1 MPPDLR
7 DEVVDFVRGFSAR
20 TALGVRAV
28 LAGLALAPAQFYRWA
43 DRYGRVNTHN
53 GHVPRDHWLTPS
65 EQAAILRSH
74 DQHPLE
80 GYRR

>member
-28 LAGLALAPAQFYRWA
+28 LAGLALAPTQFYRWA

-53 GHVPRDHWLTPS
+53 GQVPRDHWLTPS
-65 EQAAILRSH
+65 EQVAILRSH

-80 GYRR
+80 GHRR

>member
-20 TALGVRAV
+20 TALGVRTV
-28 LAGLALAPAQFYRWA
+28 LAGLALAPTQFYRWA

-53 GHVPRDHWLTPS
+53 GQVPRDHWPRRPPKLP
-65 EQAAILRSH
+65 
-74 DQHPLE
+74 HPWPPHSPTL
-80 GYRR
+80 G

>member
-28 LAGLALAPAQFYRWA
+28 LESLALAQFYR
-43 DRYGRVNTHN
+43 
-53 GHVPRDHWLTPS
+53 
-65 EQAAILRSH
+65 
-74 DQHPLE
+74 
-80 GYRR
+80 